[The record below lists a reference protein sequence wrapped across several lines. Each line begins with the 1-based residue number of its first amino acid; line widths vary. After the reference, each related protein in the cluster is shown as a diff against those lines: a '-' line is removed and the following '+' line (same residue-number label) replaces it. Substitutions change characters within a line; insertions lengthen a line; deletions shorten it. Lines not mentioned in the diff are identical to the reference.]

1 MWTASVAEHPVRLV
15 ISVFLFTALTYP
27 YELTRSN
34 LCHQLKRKSRVW
46 FPAKHDHLP
55 RRVDRTRSRC
65 DRYLREGRVV
75 QKTLWPW
82 MFDCAHF
89 LLPPPMA
96 GMLSGSSV
104 LVESRVLIL

>member
-1 MWTASVAEHPVRLV
+1 MWKASVAEHPVRLV

-46 FPAKHDHLP
+46 FPAKYDHLP
-55 RRVDRTRSRC
+55 RRVDRMRSRC

-75 QKTLWPW
+75 QKTLGHG
-82 MFDCAHF
+82 C
-89 LLPPPMA
+89 
-96 GMLSGSSV
+96 ST
-104 LVESRVLIL
+104 VLISYSPRPWRGCFPVLQSWSSQG